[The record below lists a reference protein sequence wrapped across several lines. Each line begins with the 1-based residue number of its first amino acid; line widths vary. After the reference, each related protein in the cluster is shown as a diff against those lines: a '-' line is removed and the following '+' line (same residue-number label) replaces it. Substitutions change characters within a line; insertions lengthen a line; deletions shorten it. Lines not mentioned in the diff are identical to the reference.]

1 MASVWGIP
9 IDALKLN
16 PLLPY
21 HEVLEHS
28 MHTEDLYAY
37 EELSDAETIPLD
49 QSVNHSADTAFSRV
63 DNTNK
68 RNRED
73 RLSDD
78 AESTYTRRNRRVKA
92 KERKAECLKDQTHKY
107 KRRSKDC

>member
-1 MASVWGIP
+1 MASAWGIP

-49 QSVNHSADTAFSRV
+49 QSVNHSVDTAFSRV

-73 RLSDD
+73 LLSDD
-78 AESTYTRRNRRVKA
+78 AESTYTRHNRRVKA

-107 KRRSKDC
+107 KRRSTDC